1 MNAPKRP
8 GNGSELKNSPLGTSN
23 AGNNSQ
29 INHRNGNEIL
39 SIPVCRADLLD
50 FLQRTRRRL
59 QAITGNVSDCFENN
73 SDEHDASRGH
83 QGAGSTQ
90 ALKPLPIPT
99 PMLQRHHEEKNVN
112 ASLGEVI
119 SQGKVERYRST
130 SPCGDR
136 SSTSATER
144 FAMQARTQVVTG
156 SGDSV
161 AVPRLDCNEA
171 DWSVSNAFDRNT
183 YYGPTDFALMPDN
196 SEGSASRGLRSNEEH
211 TVSGALCSSKPLIEF
226 GGVQAS
232 TSWNSMSSPLHLA
245 NQIRKN

>member
-8 GNGSELKNSPLGTSN
+8 GNGSELKNSLLRTSS
-23 AGNNSQ
+23 AGKNSQ

-99 PMLQRHHEEKNVN
+99 PMLQ
-112 ASLGEVI
+112 L
-119 SQGKVERYRST
+119 
-130 SPCGDR
+130 
-136 SSTSATER
+136 
-144 FAMQARTQVVTG
+144 
-156 SGDSV
+156 
-161 AVPRLDCNEA
+161 
-171 DWSVSNAFDRNT
+171 
-183 YYGPTDFALMPDN
+183 
-196 SEGSASRGLRSNEEH
+196 
-211 TVSGALCSSKPLIEF
+211 
-226 GGVQAS
+226 
-232 TSWNSMSSPLHLA
+232 
-245 NQIRKN
+245 